1 MIVGV
6 VIFAVLGAGMIVAQ
20 MIKRRWVPCLGLVL
34 NLVGVE
40 AGYASIIWHQV
51 WLTVSAT
58 FLLLTASAVM
68 WRDNRQMAARATA
81 KEPEPS

>member
-6 VIFAVLGAGMIVAQ
+6 VVFAVLGAGMLVAQ
-20 MIKRRWVPCLGLVL
+20 MIKRRWVRCLGLVL
-34 NLVGVE
+34 NLVGIE

-51 WLTVSAT
+51 WLSVTAT
-58 FLLLTASAVM
+58 FLLLVATAVV